1 MAFLPNQEQ
10 FEELAR
16 GGFNLIPVSREIAA
30 DLETPVSAFLKVA
43 RGDYA
48 FLLESVRG
56 GEKWG
61 RYTFL
66 GSEPSMVIR
75 ARGTQTDI
83 IRPGRRTESRH
94 APNAFEELRKEMQ
107 RFKAPEIPGLPRFF
121 GGAVGFLA
129 YDIVRC
135 FEPRVPETV
144 EDDLGTPDLFMMF
157 TDRVMMFDNVRQ
169 TLRVIVNVA
178 VNDFASP
185 RAAFQDA
192 QRKIDE
198 MIDRLSGPVPLPR
211 LEGAAARFTAPVAIT
226 SNTNREGY
234 MAMVSKA
241 KEYITAGD
249 IIQVVPSQRFEAPL
263 EVHPFNIYRSL
274 RAINPSPYMFYLRL
288 GDHTL
293 VGASPEVMVRVEG
306 RDITL
311 RPIAGTRPRGA
322 SEQEDLELEKELLED
337 PKERAEH
344 VMLVDLGRNDVGRV
358 SKIGSVN
365 VSELMVV
372 ERYSHVMHIV
382 SNVKGVLRDDCD
394 AFDAFAA
401 TFPQGTVSGAPKI
414 RAMEIIDELEQVRRG
429 VYAGAVGYFSYTGN
443 TDTAIAL
450 RTLLIKNNRVYIQ
463 AGGGVVADSDPGAEF
478 EESVNKAR
486 AMIRALNAAREFETA
501 AAVAR

>member
-1 MAFLPNQEQ
+1 MTLTPGESEFEAMA
-10 FEELAR
+10 AK
-16 GGFNLIPVSREIAA
+16 GYNLIPVSREIPA

-43 RGDYA
+43 RGEYA

-66 GSEPSMVIR
+66 GSEPAMVIR
-75 ARGTQTDI
+75 ARGERADI
-83 IRPGRRTESRH
+83 IRPGRGIESRST
-94 APNAFEELRKEMQ
+94 PNAFEELRREVK
-107 RFKAPEIPGLPRFF
+107 RFKAPEMAGLPRFF

-135 FEPRVPETV
+135 FEPRIPSRAK
-144 EDDLGTPDLFMMF
+144 DDLGTPDLHMMF
-157 TDRVMMFDNVRQ
+157 TDTVLVFDNVRQ
-169 TLRVIVNVA
+169 SLRIIANVA
-178 VNDFASP
+178 VDEFDST
-185 RAAFQDA
+185 RAAYESA
-192 QRKIDE
+192 RRKIAE
-198 MIDRLSGPVPLPR
+198 MAERLTGPLALPR
-211 LEGAAARFTAPVAIT
+211 LENPPAMPATGAGIT
-226 SNTNREGY
+226 SNLTREAY
-234 MAMVSKA
+234 MANVQRA
-241 KEYITAGD
+241 KEYIAAGD

-263 EVHPFNIYRSL
+263 EVHPFNLYRSL
-274 RAINPSPYMFYLRL
+274 RTINPSPYMFYLRL

-306 RDITL
+306 REVTL
-311 RPIAGTRPRGA
+311 RPIAGTRRRGA
-322 SEQEDLELEKELLED
+322 SEEEDLALERELLAD

-344 VMLVDLGRNDVGRV
+344 VMLIDLGRNDVGRV
-358 SKIGSVN
+358 SKIGSVH

-382 SNVKGVLRDDCD
+382 SNVKGTLRDGCD
-394 AFDAFAA
+394 AFDAFRA

-414 RAMEIIDELEQVRRG
+414 RAMEIIDELEPVRRG

-450 RTLLIKNNRVYIQ
+450 RTLLVKDNHVYIQ
-463 AGGGVVADSDPGAEF
+463 AGGGVVADSDPAAEY

-486 AMIRALNAAREFETA
+486 AMIRALSAGREFEA
-501 AAVAR
+501 AATR